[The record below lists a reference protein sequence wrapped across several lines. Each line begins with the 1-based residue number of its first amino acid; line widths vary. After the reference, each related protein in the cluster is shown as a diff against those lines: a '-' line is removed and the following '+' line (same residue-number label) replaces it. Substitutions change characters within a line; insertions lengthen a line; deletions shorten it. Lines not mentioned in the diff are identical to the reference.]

1 MVGSIRSKGRD
12 RPARTRA
19 RRRGGHGPLTPAPS
33 HASAPLPPA
42 RTLASPGDMQMR
54 YPRGGGP
61 GRGVGRGRRGGSGLR
76 APGAHPATPAPELTE
91 ARAPTSR
98 PAKSARARA
107 RRPLSWR
114 PSQSTAR
121 RSSLAAAPAG
131 PAPCARGG
139 RRASARGR
147 VEGEGRGYHTR
158 DLGRSPG
165 PTAVANPTILER
177 WLPPSVPQSVCLFQG
192 VTVAAPS
199 PVITTCAFLP
209 LPFCDTPAP
218 SPQL

>member
-1 MVGSIRSKGRD
+1 MRKRRRNKLLGPSASLCSQRARRGGAGALVGSVRSKGRD

-19 RRRGGHGPLTPAPS
+19 RRRGGLGPLTPAPS

-42 RTLASPGDMQMR
+42 RTLVSPGDMQMR

-76 APGAHPATPAPELTE
+76 APGAHPATPAPELAA

-98 PAKSARARA
+98 PAESARARA

-131 PAPCARGG
+131 PAPCAHGRQARFCTRAGGG
-139 RRASARGR
+139 RGS
-147 VEGEGRGYHTR
+147 E
-158 DLGRSPG
+158 
-165 PTAVANPTILER
+165 
-177 WLPPSVPQSVCLFQG
+177 LPCRRPWS
-192 VTVAAPS
+192 
-199 PVITTCAFLP
+199 
-209 LPFCDTPAP
+209 
-218 SPQL
+218 